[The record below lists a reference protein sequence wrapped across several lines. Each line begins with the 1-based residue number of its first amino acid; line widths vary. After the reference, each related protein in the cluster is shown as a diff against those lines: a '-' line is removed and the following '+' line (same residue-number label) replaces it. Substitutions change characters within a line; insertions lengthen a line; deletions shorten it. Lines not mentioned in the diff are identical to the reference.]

1 MEQVVPVLLSFCRL
15 NVRSQYSAFKRERR
29 DKGGG
34 EMRERK
40 ERQPC
45 VSEGN
50 ILCREIDAILCVSL
64 TLKPA
69 GPMTFVPAFE
79 TL

>member
-1 MEQVVPVLLSFCRL
+1 MEQVAPVFLSFCRL
-15 NVRSQYSAFKRERR
+15 NVRSQYSAFKRER

-40 ERQPC
+40 ERQPF
-45 VSEGN
+45 VSEWN
-50 ILCREIDAILCVSL
+50 ILCREIDAIFCLSL